1 MTTNRQK
8 VLGVRYNDCISRYEI
23 DTENGYLCYRSIEW
37 VDKNNLKEGDFMTVL
52 EGEKI
57 K

>member
-1 MTTNRQK
+1 MNTSQEK

-37 VDKNNLKEGDFMTVL
+37 VSENNLKEGDFIPVT